1 MDDNAKIVGFVGGN
15 AFLEFVQRVQRDM
28 VGRAVDEISGGRVLF
43 VEKIDV
49 RRLPSQIARK
59 VLVLLAHPKTLPIDL
74 FFLRFNIFESISVE

>member
-15 AFLEFVQRVQRDM
+15 AFLEFVQRVQRDI

-59 VLVLLAHPKTLPIDL
+59 VLVRLAHPKILPLEL
-74 FFLRFNIFESISVE
+74 FFLHFNLFDSISVE